1 MKNNMLKGG
10 IVKTIL
16 IFALPIMASA
26 LLQYSYNLIDNI
38 IVGRY
43 ISEDALAA
51 VGCIGPIN
59 GFIIGTALGLTG
71 GFTIP
76 VSQKFGAGDKRAMNL
91 YAGSSIT
98 LSLIIGVVIVIIAHI
113 VSNPILRLIKTP
125 ENIIELSSAYINILY
140 FGVPFQMLFNNF
152 TSICRAVGD
161 SRKPMLFII
170 VSVLTNLVLDILF
183 VGVLSFGVEG
193 AALATVIS
201 YGVAALLSGAYVLKK
216 QPVLSIKKGDLRL
229 NFRVSWEQLKLGIP
243 VSLQF
248 TITSVGSMILQS
260 AINGFGSTAVAA
272 ITAAG
277 KVEQITNIPMSALG
291 VGNST
296 FVAQNYGAGNYKR
309 IIASV
314 KKILVLDLIICVICS
329 AVLIFAGP
337 YIVKLF
343 IENPSAEIIG
353 YSKQYLYTIGG
364 CYSLVSLLFVFR
376 NTLQGLGF
384 TYANTIAGA
393 GELAGRLLVSY
404 CFAGLF
410 GFAAVCFAGPVAW
423 LLADIPLIIL
433 YLRVKKHKL
442 LLQS

>member
-1 MKNNMLKGG
+1 MKNNMLKGD